1 MQEMET
7 LWFLVPIFGFTHN
20 MAFTFLNHLQE
31 QPKKK
36 QVQVRDPGLDLTRE
50 ELELILKLLGQT
62 SFQVKD
68 IEYLYVALYKLQE
81 QHKFLTNSK

>member
-1 MQEMET
+1 MAVKLFNQLQNQENRKE
-7 LWFLVPIFGFTHN
+7 
-20 MAFTFLNHLQE
+20 
-31 QPKKK
+31 
-36 QVQVRDPGLDLTRE
+36 VQVRDPGLDLTKE

-81 QHKFLTNSK
+81 QHKFLTGNQK